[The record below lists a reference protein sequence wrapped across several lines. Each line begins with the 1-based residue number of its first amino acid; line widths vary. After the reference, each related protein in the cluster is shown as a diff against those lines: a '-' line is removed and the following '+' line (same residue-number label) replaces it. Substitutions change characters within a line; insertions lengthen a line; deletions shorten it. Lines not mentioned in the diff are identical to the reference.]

1 VFNCVYSLTIAA
13 QFKTLKPGKYKMTK
27 AQLKQLA
34 MIEIYI
40 DNKMPDTAARSIS
53 SLIRSAMTS
62 KSKQAL
68 MQRAID
74 LNLTNRPEFII

>member
-1 VFNCVYSLTIAA
+1 MN
-13 QFKTLKPGKYKMTK
+13 KH
-27 AQLKQLA
+27 QLKQLA

-53 SLIRSAMTS
+53 SLIRSAMTN
-62 KSKQAL
+62 KSKALL

-74 LNLTNRPEFII
+74 LNLTKRPEFIV

>member
-1 VFNCVYSLTIAA
+1 MNKS
-13 QFKTLKPGKYKMTK
+13 
-27 AQLKQLA
+27 QLKQLA

-53 SLIRSAMTS
+53 ALIRSAMTN

-74 LNLTNRPEFII
+74 LNLVKHSEFII

>member
-1 VFNCVYSLTIAA
+1 MN
-13 QFKTLKPGKYKMTK
+13 K

-53 SLIRSAMTS
+53 ALIRSAMTS

-68 MQRAID
+68 IQRAVD
-74 LNLTNRPEFII
+74 LNLVNHSEFII

>member
-1 VFNCVYSLTIAA
+1 
-13 QFKTLKPGKYKMTK
+13 MTK

-53 SLIRSAMTS
+53 ALIRSAMTS
-62 KSKQAL
+62 KSKQFL

-74 LNLTNRPEFII
+74 LNLVNRPEFIV

>member
-1 VFNCVYSLTIAA
+1 MN
-13 QFKTLKPGKYKMTK
+13 KH
-27 AQLKQLA
+27 QLKQLA

-40 DNKMPDTAARSIS
+40 DNQMPDTAARSIS
-53 SLIRSAMTS
+53 SLIRSAMTN

>member
-1 VFNCVYSLTIAA
+1 MN
-13 QFKTLKPGKYKMTK
+13 KH
-27 AQLKQLA
+27 QLKQLA

-53 SLIRSAMTS
+53 ALIRSAMTN

-68 MQRAID
+68 IQRAID